1 MQCLSDEQLSDEQ
14 EERLSQSDELSIENA
29 AEYSLEKSGNVTKIE
44 TTRLTLRKPQ
54 CDDIDAIT
62 NLANNPAVA
71 NMLSRMPHPY
81 GKQDATDFV
90 KKVSKL
96 ASGNCVYAIT
106 LTTTGEVIGC
116 CGIEKKDGRE
126 QKEIGYWLG
135 QAFWGNG
142 YATEASHALVDMAF
156 EDEEIEELVG
166 HCGIGNYASRR
177 ILQKSGFQFLS
188 TGISHCLAQNG
199 QMPIEI
205 YRLERAI
212 WASLRNWP
220 STLEHENE

>member
-14 EERLSQSDELSIENA
+14 EERISQSDGLSIE
-29 AEYSLEKSGNVTKIE
+29 KIVNVTKIE
-44 TTRLTLRKPQ
+44 TRRLTLRKPQ
-54 CDDIDAIT
+54 CDDIDAISD
-62 NLANNPAVA
+62 LANNTAVA

-81 GKQDATDFV
+81 GKQDAADFV
-90 KKVSKL
+90 NKVNKL

-106 LTTTGEVIGC
+106 LTMTGEIIGC

-135 QAFWGNG
+135 QQYWGNG
-142 YATEASHALVDMAF
+142 YATEAAHALVDMAF
-156 EDEEIEELVG
+156 EDEEIEDLVG
-166 HCGIGNYASRR
+166 HCRIGNYASRR

-188 TGISHCLAQNG
+188 TGIGYCLAQNS

-220 STLEHENE
+220 TTFEQETE

>member
-14 EERLSQSDELSIENA
+14 EERLSQSDGLSIENQEGA
-29 AEYSLEKSGNVTKIE
+29 TNVDVTKIE
-44 TTRLTLRKPQ
+44 TSRLTLRKPQ
-54 CDDIDAIT
+54 CDDIDAIS

-81 GKQDATDFV
+81 GKQDAADFV
-90 KKVSKL
+90 KKVNQL
-96 ASGNCVYAIT
+96 AYGNCVYAIT

-116 CGIEKKDGRE
+116 CGIKKKEGRK

-135 QAFWGNG
+135 ETFWGNG
-142 YATEASHALVDMAF
+142 YATEASHALVDIAF
-156 EDEEIEELVG
+156 ADEEIEELVG
-166 HCGIGNYASRR
+166 HCRIGNYASRR

-188 TGISHCLAQNG
+188 TGLGDCLAQNS

-205 YRLERAI
+205 YRLERSI

-220 STLEHENE
+220 STHEQEIE